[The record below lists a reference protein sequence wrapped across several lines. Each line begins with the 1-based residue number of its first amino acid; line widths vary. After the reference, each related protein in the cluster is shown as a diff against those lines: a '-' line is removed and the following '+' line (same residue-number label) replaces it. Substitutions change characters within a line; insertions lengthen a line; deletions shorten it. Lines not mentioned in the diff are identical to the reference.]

1 MQPDNNELDEMSEK
15 LRKAVVS
22 TLNLDEKEKVFVG
35 NEEKMFLY
43 GLFQHMPSSSHKTT
57 VKIQNYKEL
66 TYHRMMDMWS
76 GEIAKRPEIKKN
88 QPLSEKPRHLIIT
101 IRGLLI
107 KIKHLVFLKSKLLH
121 ANTMIHYAAHL
132 RYGSFVIPEL
142 TSLYFKHKERKDK
155 NLRKAFS
162 VNLTG
167 VGFDP
172 ILVEYLTSLFPTSH
186 LESYLKLSA
195 HSIANIKMDTVVTS
209 LSGVLDDPLL
219 SFLIKNNNSK
229 LIYVQHGGGYG
240 LNKNHLGHQIE
251 DSGADIM
258 YYWGTGD
265 NNVYPTRYRNKY
277 FSKISRRVVIV
288 LSDKKDENT
297 IKPYTQLAEMVTNEW
312 QIPCVVVAHP
322 NGPRFTCKN
331 IQYGIG
337 YKQHEKAQLVIYD
350 NISQSLIYP
359 RILSRRPFLILDSG
373 VNKLQLQS
381 DNACKFIS
389 LLREA
394 EILIPPSKLE
404 QKINYWMQFS
414 PREIQ
419 HKFNKIAFFVF
430 GHVLNQPKI
439 QDIFDI

>member
-1 MQPDNNELDEMSEK
+1 
-15 LRKAVVS
+15 
-22 TLNLDEKEKVFVG
+22 
-35 NEEKMFLY
+35 MFLY

-66 TYHRMMDMWS
+66 TYHRIMDMWS

-229 LIYVQHGGGYG
+229 FCSI
-240 LNKNHLGHQIE
+240 NR
-251 DSGADIM
+251 
-258 YYWGTGD
+258 
-265 NNVYPTRYRNKY
+265 NN
-277 FSKISRRVVIV
+277 
-288 LSDKKDENT
+288 
-297 IKPYTQLAEMVTNEW
+297 
-312 QIPCVVVAHP
+312 
-322 NGPRFTCKN
+322 
-331 IQYGIG
+331 
-337 YKQHEKAQLVIYD
+337 
-350 NISQSLIYP
+350 QSLSSLLNQHKLNQLEVLETRP
-359 RILSRRPFLILDSG
+359 RSNRT
-373 VNKLQLQS
+373 LQEQQS
-381 DNACKFIS
+381 KVRQS
-389 LLREA
+389 LLEVLLLRERVT
-394 EILIPPSKLE
+394 LSSL
-404 QKINYWMQFS
+404 
-414 PREIQ
+414 
-419 HKFNKIAFFVF
+419 
-430 GHVLNQPKI
+430 
-439 QDIFDI
+439 